1 MTEKE
6 TKGAIELSRRV
17 LKEAYDRALSLSLDR
32 VVEDYTRELGRIFTE
47 KGYLIVKVLEKNLK
61 TMVDFKKEKD
71 ETMKKL
77 IETKKNSFLLSY
89 LQKLMEEYKV
99 KINNYVLETF
109 TKRGNK

>member
-47 KGYLIVKVLEKNLK
+47 KGYLEPMEVFYFICWKSPAGAQIPSLK
-61 TMVDFKKEKD
+61 
-71 ETMKKL
+71 
-77 IETKKNSFLLSY
+77 
-89 LQKLMEEYKV
+89 
-99 KINNYVLETF
+99 
-109 TKRGNK
+109 